1 VNGQDYWLR
10 ALAPYAQDGYRRG
23 LLDDLEVVLIGD
35 DGAEVHLSRPSAGWF
50 PASLVVPAL
59 EPDDH
64 DPEELRGIRY
74 VMQRGR
80 ERQELNV

>member
-1 VNGQDYWLR
+1 MTGLGYWRQVLS
-10 ALAPYAQDGYRRG
+10 PYAQAGYRHG
-23 LLDDLEVVLIGD
+23 TLDDDAVVLVNEAGTEAHIP
-35 DGAEVHLSRPSAGWF
+35 RPSAGWF

-80 ERQELNV
+80 ERQELSV